1 MQTYRKWPYRAQRVW
16 VSLDALQRFDSET
29 ALSPRRLPGSVPQ
42 RLWVCGH
49 WDWAIDR
56 LCPEVVWDHVSC
68 CLSYHSRWCCNGSG
82 NNSTTV
88 TYKNAYLVIIYT
100 YTKYYL
106 HLIDRWIQGIKCEMK
121 GSLKQHCILIYRI
134 ILYKCHEILLVFEND
149 SKIKV
154 FHINLMS
161 NTYFKYLISPQ
172 QHQQIQ

>member
-16 VSLDALQRFDSET
+16 VSLDALQRFNSET

-42 RLWVCGH
+42 RLWVCGQ

-134 ILYKCHEILLVFEND
+134 ILYKSWVIISIWKWLKKL
-149 SKIKV
+149 KV
-154 FHINLMS
+154 FI
-161 NTYFKYLISPQ
+161 
-172 QHQQIQ
+172 